1 MLKRKKDVADLSFF
15 HFKIDKFM
23 SQKAKFHGCHVDF
36 GRTCP
41 LSGKIRH
48 LSRLECELPAMDRNN
63 ELTQHL
69 IAKPAMTQPLLS
81 LNMPGVDELFPGF
94 APGDFAVLYGSPS
107 VISLTSL
114 LCIRAQLPP
123 QLGGLGSNVVF
134 IDGGNTF
141 RLYKIAR
148 LAQLHQLDPREVLER
163 VFISRAFT
171 AYQLTSLIL
180 DKLEEN
186 VKKYDAKVVVISD
199 IAGFFLD
206 NDVAAEE
213 AQSVYSQIVTYLESF
228 AQKHQIVV
236 VATYLPYQESRRNG
250 LLQELTRARANTV
263 LAFSKTAYTRK
274 VTLEKHPFFM
284 LGTAETPSR
293 NLTLTDFMGA

>member
-1 MLKRKKDVADLSFF
+1 
-15 HFKIDKFM
+15 M
-23 SQKAKFHGCHVDF
+23 SQNLMV
-36 GRTCP
+36 
-41 LSGKIRH
+41 
-48 LSRLECELPAMDRNN
+48 
-63 ELTQHL
+63 
-69 IAKPAMTQPLLS
+69 KPTMAQPLFS

-114 LCIRAQLPP
+114 LCIRAQLPV

-148 LAQLHQLDPREVLER
+148 LAQLHQLNPREVLEHI
-163 VFISRAFT
+163 FISRAFT

-180 DKLEEN
+180 DKLEETIKN
-186 VKKYDAKVVVISD
+186 CNAKLVVISD

-206 NDVAAEE
+206 NDVPHEE
-213 AQSVYSQIVTYLESF
+213 AQRIYSQIISYLSSF
-228 AQKHQIVV
+228 ARKHQIILI
-236 VATYLPYQESRRNG
+236 ATYLPYSGNKRNS
-250 LLQELTRARANTV
+250 LLQEMTCARANTV
-263 LAFSKTAYTRK
+263 LSFSKTTYTRE
-274 VTLEKHPFFM
+274 VTLEKHPFFV
-284 LGTAETPSR
+284 LGTAELPSE

>member
-1 MLKRKKDVADLSFF
+1 
-15 HFKIDKFM
+15 M
-23 SQKAKFHGCHVDF
+23 SQNLMV
-36 GRTCP
+36 
-41 LSGKIRH
+41 
-48 LSRLECELPAMDRNN
+48 
-63 ELTQHL
+63 
-69 IAKPAMTQPLLS
+69 KPTMAQPLFS

-114 LCIRAQLPP
+114 LCIRAQLPV

-148 LAQLHQLDPREVLER
+148 LAQLHQLNPREVLEHI
-163 VFISRAFT
+163 FISRAFT

-180 DKLEEN
+180 DKLEETIKN
-186 VKKYDAKVVVISD
+186 CNAKLVVISD

-206 NDVAAEE
+206 NDIPHEE
-213 AQSVYSQIVTYLESF
+213 AQRIYSQIISYLSSF
-228 AQKHQIVV
+228 ARKHQIILI
-236 VATYLPYQESRRNG
+236 ATYLPYSGNKRNS
-250 LLQELTRARANTV
+250 LLQEMTCARANTV
-263 LAFSKTAYTRK
+263 LSFSKTEYTRE
-274 VTLEKHPFFM
+274 VTLEKHPFFV
-284 LGTAETPSR
+284 LGTAELPSE